1 MKTNQTQPSNPSHGA
16 FSAIWRTLGLGI
28 SLTMIGSTVLAVV
41 FAVALEGCSR
51 VASRIKP
58 GEAHA
63 ISADARA
70 PRLLQ

>member
-1 MKTNQTQPSNPSHGA
+1 MNQKQPNRGA
-16 FSAIWRTLGLGI
+16 CSAIWRTLGLGI

-41 FAVALEGCSR
+41 FAVALDGCSR

-63 ISADARA
+63 VTADARG
-70 PRLLQ
+70 PRLPQ